1 MRCIPIAH
9 IWGLTLGLAD
19 KWSTIIAYNV
29 LSMAGFSMGKLVSVW
44 VRNGDNLDYDGKPV
58 MAKSIEYDDNFGK
71 EECKQVHWK

>member
-1 MRCIPIAH
+1 
-9 IWGLTLGLAD
+9 
-19 KWSTIIAYNV
+19 
-29 LSMAGFSMGKLVSVW
+29 MAGFSMGKLVSVW